1 MSIKEKVTK
10 IKNLEAEKLSL
21 LAEVKELKE
30 MADAKA
36 NALTN
41 EIESLRDDIQSVKAL
56 METEKMQPPNDILE
70 ETPMEIETPQPP
82 VDLIE
87 EKTMEAEK
95 PQPPNDILKE
105 KNVIEVKELVEKTL
119 DASNKLGCQVFA
131 SSPFDQYFDDW
142 LVNLRL
148 VVSEFES
155 NSPIAVDEQF
165 VKDRSQIFQDIECVL
180 AQKKSEELKIREV
193 TKSIA
198 DHNHLL
204 IEADK
209 EYAEKSRA
217 MSLKKDLETEPL
229 LYRIRELMSDIRIQE
244 DTKNKMFK
252 KRTADKLAQA
262 KKDLQSAENELEAI
276 QSRFNGEQDKLHD
289 KYEKKKQD
297 LTSQVESLHKEL
309 EQLETDTSIEA
320 RQAAANALADAV
332 NALVQRNPLIA

>member
-1 MSIKEKVTK
+1 MSIKDKVAK

-21 LAEVKELKE
+21 LAEVKELKD

-36 NALTN
+36 NALAD

-56 METEKMQPPNDILE
+56 MEAEKMQPPPNDILE
-70 ETPMEIETPQPP
+70 EKPMEIENPQPPPNDLTEEKPMEAETPQPP
-82 VDLIE
+82 NDLIE
-87 EKTMEAEK
+87 DKLMEAEN
-95 PQPPNDILKE
+95 PQSPTDLLKE
-105 KNVIEVKELVEKTL
+105 KNVIEVKEIVEKTL

-131 SSPFDQYFDDW
+131 GSPFDQYFDDW

-180 AQKKSEELKIREV
+180 AQKKVEELKIRDV

-204 IEADK
+204 VEADK

-229 LYRIRELMSDIRIQE
+229 LYRIRELMSDIRVQE

-252 KRTADKLAQA
+252 KRT
-262 KKDLQSAENELEAI
+262 
-276 QSRFNGEQDKLHD
+276 
-289 KYEKKKQD
+289 
-297 LTSQVESLHKEL
+297 
-309 EQLETDTSIEA
+309 
-320 RQAAANALADAV
+320 
-332 NALVQRNPLIA
+332 

>member
-1 MSIKEKVTK
+1 MSIKDKVAK

-36 NALTN
+36 NALAD

-56 METEKMQPPNDILE
+56 METEKMQPPPNDILE
-70 ETPMEIETPQPP
+70 EKPMEIENPQPP
-82 VDLIE
+82 TDR
-87 EKTMEAEK
+87 
-95 PQPPNDILKE
+95 LKE
-105 KNVIEVKELVEKTL
+105 KNVTEVKELVEKTL

-180 AQKKSEELKIREV
+180 AQKKVEELKIREV
-193 TKSIA
+193 TKSLA

-204 IEADK
+204 VEADK

>member
-1 MSIKEKVTK
+1 MSIKDKVAK

-21 LAEVKELKE
+21 LAEVKELKD

-36 NALTN
+36 NALAD

-56 METEKMQPPNDILE
+56 MEAEKMQPPPNDILEEKPMEIENPQPPPNDLTEEKPMEAETPQPPNDILE
-70 ETPMEIETPQPP
+70 DKLMEAENPQPP
-82 VDLIE
+82 TDLIE
-87 EKTMEAEK
+87 EKPMEIEN
-95 PQPPNDILKE
+95 PQSPTDLLKE
-105 KNVIEVKELVEKTL
+105 KNVIEVKEIVEKTL

-131 SSPFDQYFDDW
+131 GSPFDQYFDDW

-180 AQKKSEELKIREV
+180 AQKKVEELKIRDV

-204 IEADK
+204 VEADK

-229 LYRIRELMSDIRIQE
+229 LYRIRELMSDIRVQE

-252 KRTADKLAQA
+252 KRT
-262 KKDLQSAENELEAI
+262 
-276 QSRFNGEQDKLHD
+276 
-289 KYEKKKQD
+289 
-297 LTSQVESLHKEL
+297 
-309 EQLETDTSIEA
+309 
-320 RQAAANALADAV
+320 
-332 NALVQRNPLIA
+332 